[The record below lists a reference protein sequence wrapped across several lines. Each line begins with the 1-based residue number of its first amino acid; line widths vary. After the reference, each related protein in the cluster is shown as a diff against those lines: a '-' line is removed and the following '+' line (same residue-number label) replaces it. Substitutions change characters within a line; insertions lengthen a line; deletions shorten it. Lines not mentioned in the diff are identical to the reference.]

1 MQSENLSAIQRHPLL
16 EPISYAALCVDIIPP
31 VKSAKKRSKNMK
43 KMHLPIRLLSL
54 LLAVALLCGLAAP
67 ARAVGTGGTR
77 PSFTQVDHRHEL

>member
-1 MQSENLSAIQRHPLL
+1 MRSENLSAVQRHPLL

-77 PSFTQVDHRHEL
+77 PSFTQVDHR